1 LLERSVVMSV
11 LVLDAGNSI
20 IKAKIAR
27 RGGGEI
33 AFPHALRQLTESEY
47 QKILSRVSVNG
58 SSKDYVR
65 VNGAPY
71 VVGESAERHGVVTK
85 RSGTARYTRDYYGVL
100 AAVALAQ
107 LYGRGRE
114 VAVFGSH
121 APGDVKFRDDL
132 MRSVIGDWEVE
143 IGGSKANFKVIYA
156 NTFDEPVGGLMNV
169 LLTED
174 GQHYQHADV
183 GGGRSLVVDIGGF
196 TTDFLAVN
204 PGGEVD
210 YSLARSVPLG
220 IESVISDF
228 EESFRANN
236 MEAVKDTPV
245 LPPERV
251 RQAIVTGIFE
261 GGGRKYPCGIDIEE
275 ATSLFLNRFADT
287 YQRLAGGAL
296 AWDTIILT
304 GGGSALL
311 FNKVKPLL
319 KHSNVMLADD
329 LGALHLANVR
339 GGIKLWRLY
348 DALKVL

>member
-1 LLERSVVMSV
+1 MSV

-27 RGGGEI
+27 RDNGEI
-33 AFPHALRQLTESEY
+33 AFQHALRQLTENEY
-47 QKILSRVSVNG
+47 QKILSRAKING
-58 SSKDYVR
+58 ASRDYVR
-65 VNGAPY
+65 VNGTPY
-71 VVGESAERHGVVTK
+71 VVGESAERHGVLTQ
-85 RSGTARYTRDYYGVL
+85 RSGASRYTRDYYGVL
-100 AAVALAQ
+100 SAVALVK

-121 APGDVKFRDDL
+121 APGDVKFREDL
-132 MRSVIGDWEVE
+132 MRSVVGEWEVE
-143 IGGSKANFKVIYA
+143 MAGSTSNFKVIYA

-174 GQHYQHADV
+174 GQHYQHANIGD
-183 GGGRSLVVDIGGF
+183 GRTLVIDIGGF

-220 IESVISDF
+220 IQTVISDF
-228 EESFRANN
+228 EESFKANN
-236 MEAVKDTPV
+236 SDAVKDTPV
-245 LPPERV
+245 LPPARV
-251 RQAIVTGIFE
+251 RRAIATGVFE
-261 GGGRKYPCGIDIEE
+261 GGGLKYPCDLDVEE

-287 YQRLAGGAL
+287 YQRLVGGAL

-311 FNKVKPLL
+311 HDKIKPLL
-319 KHSNVMLADD
+319 KHGNVMLADD
-329 LGALHLANVR
+329 INSLHLANVR
-339 GGIKLWRLY
+339 GGLKLWRLY